1 MKQKSLI
8 FFAASWLVVRLRL
21 ALISTKSLMANLGQ
35 SHEVIL
41 VSPRDQH
48 FGAGAWRWDGTRL
61 HHLHLEHDLT
71 ALQIRSLSEMESN

>member
-41 VSPRDQH
+41 VSPRHEH
-48 FGAGAWRWDGTRL
+48 FGAGTWRWVGARL
-61 HHLHLEHDLT
+61 YHLHLEHDPT
-71 ALQIRSLSEMESN
+71 ALHVRPLSEMESN